1 MNIQIKA
8 IASDLWEVYDLD
20 KPGDDQIVGSAP
32 TEVEAEDLANQYE
45 SESAKPE

>member
-20 KPGDDQIVGSAP
+20 KSGDEQIVGSAP
-32 TEVEAEDLANQYE
+32 TEIEAEDLASQYE
-45 SESAKPE
+45 SQNA